1 VIQGVAGPGP
11 DEALACLAELAA
23 TVARMV
29 QLARERRWQALP
41 ALDAHCAGLVERLR
55 ALDDEDVEATGT
67 SGRAELLAL
76 AGRIRADQDE
86 LTRLLRPQFL
96 HLARR
101 MAPHLAS

>member
-1 VIQGVAGPGP
+1 VSAGVAGP
-11 DEALACLAELAA
+11 DEARACLAELAA

-29 QLARERRWQALP
+29 QLARERRWQSLP
-41 ALDAHCAGLVERLR
+41 ALDAHCAGLAERLR
-55 ALDDEDVEATGT
+55 VLDGGDPDESGT
-67 SGRAELLAL
+67 AARAELLAL
-76 AGRIRADQDE
+76 TGRIRADQEE

>member
-1 VIQGVAGPGP
+1 MAGPAP

-55 ALDDEDVEATGT
+55 ALDDADLDAT
-67 SGRAELLAL
+67 ELLAL